1 LENLFE
7 LLSYRRSS
15 PRYQLR
21 QDLLALLIQAFS
33 LQTQGF
39 TDSWSFSPLFGD
51 WTSIN
56 SFDEPFGGKL
66 WVTATM
72 HEGGNSFFFQAPNDN
87 INIQRLLEILSESL
101 DSIRPSRFV
110 LVIPKQK
117 SLPKHFLDI
126 ATFAP
131 TSPLFSYDYSEAT
144 TAPCAMSLIL
154 ATNKESMAIDPINW
168 ELFID
173 KIQTWAQ
180 NWTPGLLSISHL
192 TDTLFRE

>member
-1 LENLFE
+1 MCMSIYRQLLENLFE

-21 QDLLALLIQAFS
+21 QELLALLIQEFS

-72 HEGGNSFFFQAPNDN
+72 HEGGNVFFFQAPNDN

-117 SLPKHFLDI
+117 SLPKHFLVI

-131 TSPLFSYDYSEAT
+131 TSPLFSYDYSKAT
-144 TAPCAMSLIL
+144 LAPCAMSLIL
-154 ATNKESMAIDPINW
+154 TKSPWQLTQLIGNY
-168 ELFID
+168 
-173 KIQTWAQ
+173 
-180 NWTPGLLSISHL
+180 LSIKFKPGPKIGL
-192 TDTLFRE
+192 QAA